1 MRAET
6 PVEKSKAAGPDV
18 IEIDDEDS
26 VVLIQ
31 SSYNLSDVCEYSC
44 PLRIA
49 TRLDGHPHN

>member
-49 TRLDGHPHN
+49 TRLDGHLHN